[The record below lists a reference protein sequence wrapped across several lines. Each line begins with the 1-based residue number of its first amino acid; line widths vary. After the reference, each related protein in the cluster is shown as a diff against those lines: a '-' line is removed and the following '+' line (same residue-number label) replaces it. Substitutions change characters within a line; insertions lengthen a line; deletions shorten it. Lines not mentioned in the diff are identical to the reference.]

1 MASRALALTALLSS
15 LLAVQRARADPLPH
29 LSIAKEEG
37 QAELVLGD
45 HWLTTGRVEASPDG
59 VVLIAAEA
67 QGGAPDAAVS
77 VFSSSAQNMQE
88 GSIFVKLRV
97 QGGGGDSGGV
107 SSTGIWL
114 TREVA
119 QVGQGQGQGSSSR
132 KFAGNAPSF
141 VGVGVIVKL
150 CRGCADDGDASITV
164 AINPDGARSEKDIE
178 DYGATCKI
186 NAAALPQGSEAFDFS
201 LKIMT
206 FQGMLFVLHD
216 VTNQNLFA
224 ECVTQPLDGAHDVF
238 LSAYLGVTAQAGG
251 ASPVQGITLVHAK
264 ANTRWDHDPGVVV
277 HESPAEQAAREAGGS
292 GEAGQQAGG
301 GEAGG
306 AGVDDPNFHAHGAA
320 AKMNIDEEL
329 SKLQLH
335 EWASEQRLAKLEST
349 LHEQLETRLD
359 TLEQS
364 LKSSMGAKLNE
375 RIAALENKIKNAAET
390 ALVERIAHLEQQF
403 KNDVENKL
411 MGRVE
416 GLEDKLRNQID
427 AAKSTTMATVAD
439 TLTERLTTLE
449 GAMKV
454 ACLLAGAF
462 SYFYLYS
469 QLTPPTRFPLS
480 HFSTFA

>member
-45 HWLTTGRVEASPDG
+45 HWLTTGRVHASAEGLMLVP
-59 VVLIAAEA
+59 AEA

-88 GSIFVKLRV
+88 GSIFLKLRV

-114 TREVA
+114 TRDVA
-119 QVGQGQGQGSSSR
+119 QMSPGGGGGGSSSR
-132 KFAGNAPSF
+132 KFAGNSPSF

-164 AINPDGARSEKDIE
+164 AINPDGTRSEKDIE

-186 NAAALPQGSEAFDFS
+186 NAASLPQGDADGAEGAFDFS

-238 LSAYLGVTAQAGG
+238 LSARLGVTAQASG

-264 ANTRWDHDPGVVV
+264 ANTRWDHDPGVVM
-277 HESPAEQAAREAGGS
+277 HASPAEQAAREAGGAGGS
-292 GEAGQQAGG
+292 GSGVLGADGGG

-306 AGVDDPNFHAHGAA
+306 GGAGGGELGGVA
-320 AKMNIDEEL
+320 AKMNIDDEL

-349 LHEQLETRLD
+349 LHEQVLCGYYYCYCYCYCYY
-359 TLEQS
+359 S
-364 LKSSMGAKLNE
+364 
-375 RIAALENKIKNAAET
+375 
-390 ALVERIAHLEQQF
+390 
-403 KNDVENKL
+403 
-411 MGRVE
+411 
-416 GLEDKLRNQID
+416 
-427 AAKSTTMATVAD
+427 
-439 TLTERLTTLE
+439 
-449 GAMKV
+449 
-454 ACLLAGAF
+454 LLASAF
-462 SYFYLYS
+462 SFFYV
-469 QLTPPTRFPLS
+469 LTY
-480 HFSTFA
+480 